1 MIDEE
6 DECGYNEYDQHDSH
20 NEDQAFSKNG
30 QKQKLKKKIN
40 NLNGSFDSQNSD
52 IRIGNGKSRRND
64 RQDQIEEDAD
74 EEEAILKRELGGD
87 MSEEMDSEYGDI

>member
-1 MIDEE
+1 M
-6 DECGYNEYDQHDSH
+6 
-20 NEDQAFSKNG
+20 
-30 QKQKLKKKIN
+30 
-40 NLNGSFDSQNSD
+40 
-52 IRIGNGKSRRND
+52 GNGKSRRND